1 MMKENDP
8 SIELLPE
15 QLVTVIL
22 LGSTRR
28 AHDCRETEKN
38 DGHSFNMYALSSCYI
53 PSTVPGT
60 EEIAMNKTDKF
71 YLHET
76 LGLTGKT
83 SHGSGAS
90 NEKKL
95 WNNVCKCQCCGQGWL
110 PPHPDWRVKE
120 GFWRKETRK
129 HKLPELAKM
138 LNKTLN
144 DLDPPLFSAYD
155 KLLFLLLF
163 MLWN

>member
-1 MMKENDP
+1 MMKEIDP
-8 SIELLPE
+8 SIGLLPE
-15 QLVTVIL
+15 QLVTVMF

-28 AHDCRETEKN
+28 AHDCRETEKK

-53 PSTVPGT
+53 PSTAPGT

-83 SHGSGAS
+83 SHGTGAS
-90 NEKKL
+90 KEKKL

-110 PPHPDWRVKE
+110 PHPDWRVKE
-120 GFWRKETRK
+120 GFWRKETHK